1 MKNTVINTT
10 SIKKLIPYSYGAVV
24 HFCRTS
30 ARLYGK
36 LALREQLDY
45 ETETGDFSSFAMVD
59 QDREGLKRE
68 IISLA
73 SACVASIHRL
83 NGIAKT
89 HGIIAPMSAVG
100 SMSLTETIAAITDYV
115 EALVAESDYCSW
127 VKGLEEENKKPQ

>member
-45 ETETGDFSSFAMVD
+45 ETETGDFSTFEMVE
-59 QDREGLKRE
+59 QDREELKRE
-68 IISLA
+68 VALLA
-73 SACVASIHRL
+73 RTCSAAIFRL
-83 NGIAKT
+83 NGIAQT
-89 HGIIAPMSAVG
+89 HDILPVMSAVG
-100 SMSLTETIAAITDYV
+100 SMSLTDIITAVVDYV
-115 EALVAESDYCSW
+115 EALVAESDYRSW
-127 VKGLEEENKKPQ
+127 QIELEEENQKPQ